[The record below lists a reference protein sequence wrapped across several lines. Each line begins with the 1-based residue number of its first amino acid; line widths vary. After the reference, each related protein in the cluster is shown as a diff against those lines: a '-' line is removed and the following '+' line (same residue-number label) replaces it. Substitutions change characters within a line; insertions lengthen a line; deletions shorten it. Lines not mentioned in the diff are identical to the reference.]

1 MQGTQIQAVV
11 SEYSLK
17 ASFKKKLTT
26 GKVYMFTDY
35 NVAQAADTY
44 RAISGEYIINFNR
57 KTKVLGLNDIPM
69 IPRYKF
75 EITTF
80 EAARSR
86 EGDVVNLMGNYI
98 NLFSYVNMFF
108 NTSAMYTCCSSI
120 PSIMNLYYTQQT

>member
-17 ASFKKKLTT
+17 ALFKKQLTI
-26 GKVYMFTDY
+26 GKVYMFTNY

-44 RAISGEYIINFNR
+44 RATSGEYIINFNR
-57 KTKVLGLNDIPM
+57 KTKIDGLTDIPM

-80 EAARSR
+80 HAARSR
-86 EGDVVNLMGNYI
+86 EGDVVTLMGNYM
-98 NLFSYVNMFF
+98 NLCYFVNMFLKHRPCTHVVHLF
-108 NTSAMYTCCSSI
+108 F
-120 PSIMNLYYTQQT
+120 PS